1 MKSRYWPIYC
11 IFLFALGGC
20 VTAPPKQSGGY
31 APPDTT
37 TTTPIPATLPAVV
50 HNENE
55 ILAYALRYG
64 MLSADEQKKEFA
76 LVMQAY
82 NINKDDLTNRMKA
95 ALVLALPA
103 SRQRDNGR
111 AIILLDDVQRDTRAE
126 SDTRAIAAL
135 LKEYVVERQKLE
147 EGSGKLVQKLGEEQK
162 RNDALQ
168 GKADALQQKADGL
181 QQKLDELKNIEKAL
195 TNRDQ
200 AKPK

>member
-1 MKSRYWPIYC
+1 MKSRHWPIYC
-11 IFLFALGGC
+11 IFLIALTGC
-20 VTAPPKQSGGY
+20 VTTPPKQSGGY
-31 APPDTT
+31 TPPDITP
-37 TTTPIPATLPAVV
+37 TTPIPATLPTTVR
-50 HNENE
+50 NENE

-82 NINKDDLTNRMKA
+82 NSNKDDLTNRMKA
-95 ALVLALPA
+95 ALVLSLPA

-147 EGSGKLVQKLGEEQK
+147 EGSGKLVQKLVEEQK

-168 GKADALQQKADGL
+168 GKAEALQQKADSL

>member
-1 MKSRYWPIYC
+1 MTSRYWPIYC
-11 IFLFALGGC
+11 IFLFALVGC
-20 VTAPPKQSGGY
+20 VTAQPKQNGGY
-31 APPDTT
+31 TPPDITT
-37 TTTPIPATLPAVV
+37 PTPIPATLPATVR
-50 HNENE
+50 NENE

-82 NINKDDLTNRMKA
+82 NSNKDDLTNRMKA
-95 ALVLALPA
+95 ALVLSLPA

>member
-1 MKSRYWPIYC
+1 MR
-11 IFLFALGGC
+11 
-20 VTAPPKQSGGY
+20 
-31 APPDTT
+31 
-37 TTTPIPATLPAVV
+37 
-50 HNENE
+50 NENE

-64 MLSADEQKKEFA
+64 MLSAEEQKKEFA

-82 NINKDDLTNRMKA
+82 NSNKDDLENRMKA

-126 SDTRAIAAL
+126 SDTRASAAL

-147 EGSGKLVQKLGEEQK
+147 EGSGKLVQKLVEEQK

-168 GKADALQQKADGL
+168 GKAEALQQKADSL